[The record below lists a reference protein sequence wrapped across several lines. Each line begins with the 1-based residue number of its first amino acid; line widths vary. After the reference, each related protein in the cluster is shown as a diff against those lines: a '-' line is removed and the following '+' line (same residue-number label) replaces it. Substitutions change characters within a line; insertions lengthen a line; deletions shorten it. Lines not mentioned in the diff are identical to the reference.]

1 MRRDVSRD
9 VDEAVSWAMAKD
21 PSHRPGSSGAF
32 ARALHAASTGIPT
45 TGSIVNARSRPQ
57 TLTAATSARSYSRIA
72 PPVLSGGGTDADLP
86 QFREGP
92 DAPTLYDGMYRGGQG
107 GFGAPAWPSA
117 PQPSDDGAPPILQ
130 PRTLGILALLGAAGV
145 LLLTMAIVLAS
156 GSLSNLI
163 NNFNTNNAGDV
174 VPHAT
179 ATPWPTA
186 TPQPSPTP
194 VINWLRVS
202 QSNVAF
208 DCKKNARSISV
219 VLKNL
224 GGDSTGWNANVDKPF
239 YAGQFNVRPSSGE
252 LGSGSSK
259 TITMTYSGF
268 AGFSGSVTFVPLNGD
283 AGQSPTVN
291 VTAPTC
297 FGGGGQGATGS
308 LIPVSQ
314 VKNLQKSAN
323 AGDKRKRH
331 G

>member
-1 MRRDVSRD
+1 
-9 VDEAVSWAMAKD
+9 
-21 PSHRPGSSGAF
+21 
-32 ARALHAASTGIPT
+32 
-45 TGSIVNARSRPQ
+45 
-57 TLTAATSARSYSRIA
+57 
-72 PPVLSGGGTDADLP
+72 
-86 QFREGP
+86 
-92 DAPTLYDGMYRGGQG
+92 
-107 GFGAPAWPSA
+107 
-117 PQPSDDGAPPILQ
+117 LQ

-156 GSLSNLI
+156 GTLPNLF
-163 NNFNTNNAGDV
+163 NNFNSDNTGGLA
-174 VPHAT
+174 PHAT

-202 QSNVAF
+202 KSTVAF

-219 VLKNL
+219 VLNNL
-224 GGDSTGWNANVDKPF
+224 GGDSTGWTANVDTPF
-239 YAGQFNVRPSSGE
+239 YAGQFTVRPSSGE
-252 LGSGSSK
+252 LSAGSSK

-268 AGFSGSVTFVPLNGD
+268 AGFSGSVTFAPLNGD

-308 LIPVSQ
+308 LIPMSQ
-314 VKNLQKSAN
+314 VKYLQKSAN
-323 AGDKRKRH
+323 AGDKRKGH